1 MFYTIVN
8 NSTLFMSMPNLISIN
23 IKYHGHDERVD
34 VNLPFSYPCWW
45 IRKGDEIVIKIRD
58 R

>member
-1 MFYTIVN
+1 
-8 NSTLFMSMPNLISIN
+8 MSMPNLISIN